1 MLKFSMNRRSLL
13 TLKKDIQNQHRIP
26 ITQQGNPE
34 HLQRT
39 TAGLEQYTPSS
50 LEPWNYE
57 RAAHLLRRASIAPK
71 NSQIL
76 DAVTKGFESTIDMIF
91 KTFSV
96 DISEISPWCD
106 EDPQIKP
113 IAPKT
118 VQDILDE
125 RIQRREIIGRWYL
138 KVIGT
143 SKISIQERM
152 VSFWHNHFVS
162 EFDVVDIPQWMYIQ
176 NQLFRKN
183 CLGNFKTF
191 VQDVTIDP
199 AMLMY
204 LDGYKNKKIGNNK
217 QINENYARE
226 LMELFTCGVLD
237 WNNNPNYTEND
248 VLEAARSLSGW
259 TISPSTHPDAIE
271 RTSRVGRSG
280 LFLQS
285 NWDSG
290 SKTLMGKTGNWRYTD
305 IISILFSERSD
316 QIALYICE
324 KIYKAFVYDIP
335 DRVIIRALADEFK
348 KDWEIKPML
357 MRLLKSAHFFDKV
370 NIGAMYKNPIDYILG
385 SLHMLN
391 ITHIPDFALNEM
403 SRFNRDVYN
412 RLISLGQSIFD
423 PPNVKGWPGGRTWV
437 STSTISQRHKFMID
451 IINGTISFNK
461 IKYYDF
467 DPIVFAKSFPDPTNP
482 RTLCTDICNAM
493 LNTAPSKKEYQMLLD
508 TMLDGAKEYEWTID
522 DPKFQ
527 ADKRLKK
534 FLIEV
539 AKLAKYQLY

>member
-1 MLKFSMNRRSLL
+1 MNRRSLF
-13 TLKKDIQNQHRIP
+13 TLKKDIQDQHRIP
-26 ITQQGNPE
+26 LTQQGNPE

-71 NSQIL
+71 NNQIL

-91 KTFSV
+91 KPFSV

-113 IAPKT
+113 IAPNT
-118 VQDILDE
+118 LQNILDD
-125 RIQRREIIGRWYL
+125 RIQKREIIGRWYL

-162 EFDVVDIPQWMYIQ
+162 EFDVVDTPQWMYIQ

-183 CLGNFKTF
+183 CLGNFKSF

-199 AMLMY
+199 AMLIY

-226 LMELFTCGVLD
+226 LMELFTCGVLN
-237 WNNNPNYTEND
+237 WNNNPNYTEDD

-271 RTSRVGRSG
+271 RASRVGRSG

-290 SKTLMGKTGNWRYTD
+290 SKTFMGKTGNWRYTD

-324 KIYKAFVYDIP
+324 KIYRAFVYDTP

-370 NIGAMYKNPIDYILG
+370 NIGAMYKSPIDYILG
-385 SLHMLN
+385 SLYMLN
-391 ITHIPDFALNEM
+391 ITHIPDFALNEI

-412 RLISLGQSIFD
+412 RLTSLGQSIFN

-437 STSTISQRHKFMID
+437 STSTISQRHKLMID

-493 LNTAPSKKEYQMLLD
+493 LNTAPSEKEYQMLLD

>member
-1 MLKFSMNRRSLL
+1 MNRRSLF
-13 TLKKDIQNQHRIP
+13 TLKKDIQDQHPIP
-26 ITQQGNPE
+26 LTQQGNPE

-39 TAGLEQYTPSS
+39 TAGLEQYTPTS

-57 RAAHLLRRASIAPK
+57 RAAHVLRRASIAPK

-76 DAVTKGFESTIDMIF
+76 DAVSKGFESTIDMIF
-91 KTFSV
+91 KPFSV

-118 VQDILDE
+118 LQDILDE

-162 EFDVVDIPQWMYIQ
+162 EFDVVDTPQWMYIQ

-183 CLGNFKTF
+183 CLGNFRTF

-199 AMLMY
+199 AMFIY

-259 TISPSTHPDAIE
+259 TFSPSTHPDAIE
-271 RTSRVGRSG
+271 RASRVGRSG

-290 SKTLMGKTGNWRYTD
+290 SKTFMGKTGNWRYTD

-324 KIYKAFVYDIP
+324 KIYRAFVYDTP

-348 KDWEIKPML
+348 KNWEIKPML

-370 NIGAMYKNPIDYILG
+370 NIGAMYKSPIDYILG
-385 SLHMLN
+385 SLHMMN
-391 ITHIPDFALNEM
+391 ITHIPDFALKEM
-403 SRFNRDVYN
+403 SRFNRDVSN
-412 RLISLGQSIFD
+412 RLTSLGQSIFN

-437 STSTISQRHKFMID
+437 STSTISQRHKLMID

-493 LNTAPSKKEYQMLLD
+493 LNTAPSEKEYQMLLD

>member
-1 MLKFSMNRRSLL
+1 MNRRSLF
-13 TLKKDIQNQHRIP
+13 TLKKDIQDQHPIP
-26 ITQQGNPE
+26 LTQQGNPE

-39 TAGLEQYTPSS
+39 TAGLEQYIPSS

-57 RAAHLLRRASIAPK
+57 RAAHVLRRASIAPK

-76 DAVTKGFESTIDMIF
+76 DAVSKGFESTIDMIF
-91 KTFSV
+91 KPFSV

-118 VQDILDE
+118 LQDILDE

-162 EFDVVDIPQWMYIQ
+162 EFDVVDTPQWMYIQ

-183 CLGNFKTF
+183 CLGNFRTF

-199 AMLMY
+199 AMLIY

-259 TISPSTHPDAIE
+259 TLSPSTHPDAIE
-271 RTSRVGRSG
+271 RASRVGRSG

-290 SKTLMGKTGNWRYTD
+290 SKTFMGKTGNWRYTD

-324 KIYKAFVYDIP
+324 KIYRAFVYDTP

-348 KDWEIKPML
+348 KNWEIKPML

-370 NIGAMYKNPIDYILG
+370 NIGAMYKSPIDYILG
-385 SLHMLN
+385 SLHMMN
-391 ITHIPDFALNEM
+391 ITHIPDFALKEM
-403 SRFNRDVYN
+403 SRFNRDVSN
-412 RLISLGQSIFD
+412 RLTSLGQSIFN

-437 STSTISQRHKFMID
+437 STSTISQRHKLMID

-493 LNTAPSKKEYQMLLD
+493 LNTAPSEKEYQMLLD

>member
-13 TLKKDIQNQHRIP
+13 TLKKDIQNQHSIP
-26 ITQQGNPE
+26 LTQQGNPQ

-76 DAVTKGFESTIDMIF
+76 DAVSKGFESTIDMIF
-91 KTFSV
+91 KPFTV
-96 DISEISPWCD
+96 DISGISPWCD
-106 EDPQIKP
+106 EDPKIKP
-113 IAPKT
+113 IAPQT

-125 RIQRREIIGRWYL
+125 RIQRRELIGRWYL

-191 VQDVTIDP
+191 VQEQTIDP

-248 VLEAARSLSGW
+248 VIEAARSLSGW

-271 RTSRVGRSG
+271 RSARAGRSG

-290 SKTLMGKTGNWRYTD
+290 SKTFMGKTGNWRYTD

-324 KIYKAFVYDIP
+324 KIYRAFVYDIP
-335 DRVIIRALADEFK
+335 DRVIIRALADDFK
-348 KDWEIKPML
+348 KDWEMKPML
-357 MRLLKSAHFFDKV
+357 MRLLKSAHFYDTV
-370 NIGAMYKNPIDYILG
+370 NIGAMYKSPIDYILG
-385 SLHMLN
+385 SLYMMN
-391 ITHIPDFALNEM
+391 ITRIPDFTLHEM
-403 SRFNRDVYN
+403 SRFNRDIYN
-412 RLISLGQSIFD
+412 RLTSLGQSILN
-423 PPNVKGWPGGRTWV
+423 PPNVKGWPGGRSWV

-467 DPIVFAKSFPDPTNP
+467 DPIVFAKSFSDPTNP
-482 RTLCTDICNAM
+482 RTLCTDICDVM
-493 LNTAPSKKEYQMLLD
+493 LNTAPSEKEYQMLLD

-522 DPKFQ
+522 DPKF

-539 AKLAKYQLY
+539 TKLAKYQLY

>member
-1 MLKFSMNRRSLL
+1 MNRRSLF
-13 TLKKDIQNQHRIP
+13 TLKKDIQDQHPIP
-26 ITQQGNPE
+26 LTQQGNPE

-39 TAGLEQYTPSS
+39 TAGLEQYTPTS

-57 RAAHLLRRASIAPK
+57 RAAHVLRRSSIAPK

-76 DAVTKGFESTIDMIF
+76 DAVSKGFESTIDMIF
-91 KTFSV
+91 KPFSV

-118 VQDILDE
+118 LQDILDE

-162 EFDVVDIPQWMYIQ
+162 EFDVVDTPQWMYIQ

-183 CLGNFKTF
+183 CLGNFRTF

-199 AMLMY
+199 AMFIY

-259 TISPSTHPDAIE
+259 TFSPSTHPDAIE
-271 RTSRVGRSG
+271 RASRVGRSG

-290 SKTLMGKTGNWRYTD
+290 SKTFMGKTGNWRYTD

-324 KIYKAFVYDIP
+324 KIYRAFVYDTP

-348 KDWEIKPML
+348 KNWEIKPML

-370 NIGAMYKNPIDYILG
+370 NIGAMYKSPIDYILG
-385 SLHMLN
+385 SLHMMN
-391 ITHIPDFALNEM
+391 ITHIPDFALKEM
-403 SRFNRDVYN
+403 SRFNRDVSN
-412 RLISLGQSIFD
+412 RLTSLGQSIFN

-437 STSTISQRHKFMID
+437 STSTISQRHKLMID

-493 LNTAPSKKEYQMLLD
+493 LNTAPSEKEYQMLLD

>member
-1 MLKFSMNRRSLL
+1 MNRRSLF
-13 TLKKDIQNQHRIP
+13 TLKKDIQDQHRIP
-26 ITQQGNPE
+26 LTQQGNPE

-39 TAGLEQYTPSS
+39 TAGLEQYIPSS

-57 RAAHLLRRASIAPK
+57 RAAHVLRRASIAPK

-76 DAVTKGFESTIDMIF
+76 DAVSKGFESTIDMIF
-91 KTFSV
+91 KPFSV

-118 VQDILDE
+118 LQDILDE

-162 EFDVVDIPQWMYIQ
+162 EFDVVDTPQWMYIQ

-183 CLGNFKTF
+183 CLGNFRTF

-199 AMLMY
+199 AMLIY

-259 TISPSTHPDAIE
+259 TFSPSTHPDAIE
-271 RTSRVGRSG
+271 RASRVGRSG

-290 SKTLMGKTGNWRYTD
+290 SKTFMGKTGNWRYTD

-324 KIYKAFVYDIP
+324 KIYRAFVYDTP

-348 KDWEIKPML
+348 KNWEIKPML

-370 NIGAMYKNPIDYILG
+370 NIGAMYKSPIDYILG
-385 SLHMLN
+385 SLHMMN
-391 ITHIPDFALNEM
+391 ITHIPDFALKEM
-403 SRFNRDVYN
+403 SRFNRDVSN
-412 RLISLGQSIFD
+412 RLTSLGQSIFN

-437 STSTISQRHKFMID
+437 STSTISQRHKLMID

-493 LNTAPSKKEYQMLLD
+493 LNTAPSEKEYQMLLD

>member
-1 MLKFSMNRRSLL
+1 MNRRSLF
-13 TLKKDIQNQHRIP
+13 TLKKDIQDQHRIP
-26 ITQQGNPE
+26 LTQQGNPE

-39 TAGLEQYTPSS
+39 TAGLEQYTPTS

-57 RAAHLLRRASIAPK
+57 RAAHVLRRASIAPK

-76 DAVTKGFESTIDMIF
+76 DAVSKGFESTIDMIF
-91 KTFSV
+91 KPFSV
-96 DISEISPWCD
+96 DISEITPWCD

-118 VQDILDE
+118 LQDILDE

-162 EFDVVDIPQWMYIQ
+162 EFDVVDTPQWMYIQ

-183 CLGNFKTF
+183 CLGNFRTF

-199 AMLMY
+199 AMLIY

-259 TISPSTHPDAIE
+259 TFSPSTHPDAIE
-271 RTSRVGRSG
+271 RASRVGRSG

-290 SKTLMGKTGNWRYTD
+290 SKTFMGKTGNWRYTD

-316 QIALYICE
+316 QIALNICE
-324 KIYKAFVYDIP
+324 KIYRAFVYDTP

-348 KDWEIKPML
+348 KNWEIKPML

-370 NIGAMYKNPIDYILG
+370 NIGAMYKSPIDYILG
-385 SLHMLN
+385 SLHMMN
-391 ITHIPDFALNEM
+391 ITHIPDFALKEM
-403 SRFNRDVYN
+403 SRFNRDVSN
-412 RLISLGQSIFD
+412 RLTSLGQSIFN

-437 STSTISQRHKFMID
+437 STSTISQRHKLMID

-493 LNTAPSKKEYQMLLD
+493 LNTAPSEKEYQMLLD

>member
-1 MLKFSMNRRSLL
+1 MNRRSLF
-13 TLKKDIQNQHRIP
+13 TLKKDIQDQHPIP
-26 ITQQGNPE
+26 LTQQGNPE

-39 TAGLEQYTPSS
+39 TAGLEQYTPTS

-57 RAAHLLRRASIAPK
+57 RAAHVLRRASIAPK

-76 DAVTKGFESTIDMIF
+76 DAVSKGFESTIDMIF
-91 KTFSV
+91 KPFSV
-96 DISEISPWCD
+96 DISEITPWCD

-118 VQDILDE
+118 LQDILDE

-162 EFDVVDIPQWMYIQ
+162 EFDVVDTPQWMYIQ

-183 CLGNFKTF
+183 CLGNFRTF

-199 AMLMY
+199 AMLIY

-259 TISPSTHPDAIE
+259 TFSPSTHPDAIE
-271 RTSRVGRSG
+271 RASRVGRSG
-280 LFLQS
+280 LFVQS

-290 SKTLMGKTGNWRYTD
+290 SKTFMGKTGNWRYTD

-324 KIYKAFVYDIP
+324 KIYRAFVYDTP

-348 KDWEIKPML
+348 KNWEIKPML

-370 NIGAMYKNPIDYILG
+370 NIGAMYKSPVDYILG
-385 SLHMLN
+385 SLHMMN

-412 RLISLGQSIFD
+412 RLTSLGQEIFN

-437 STSTISQRHKFMID
+437 STSTISQRHKLMID

-493 LNTAPSKKEYQMLLD
+493 LNTAPSEKEYQMLLD

>member
-1 MLKFSMNRRSLL
+1 MLNFAMNRRSLF
-13 TLKKDIQNQHRIP
+13 TLKKDIQNQHPIP
-26 ITQQGNPE
+26 LTQQGNTE

-39 TAGLEQYTPSS
+39 TAGLEQYTPTS

-76 DAVTKGFESTIDMIF
+76 DAVSKGFESTIDMIF
-91 KTFSV
+91 KPFSV

-118 VQDILDE
+118 LQDILDE

-162 EFDVVDIPQWMYIQ
+162 EFDVVDTPQWMYIQ

-183 CLGNFKTF
+183 CLGNFKSF
-191 VQDVTIDP
+191 VHDITIDP
-199 AMLMY
+199 AMLIY
-204 LDGYKNKKIGNNK
+204 LDGYKNKKNGNNK

-226 LMELFTCGVLD
+226 LMELFTCGVFD

-271 RTSRVGRSG
+271 RASRVGRSG
-280 LFLQS
+280 LFVQS

-290 SKTLMGKTGNWRYTD
+290 SKTFMGKTGNWRYTD

-324 KIYKAFVYDIP
+324 KIYRAFVYDTP

-370 NIGAMYKNPIDYILG
+370 NIGAMYKSPVDYILG
-385 SLHMLN
+385 SLHMMN
-391 ITHIPDFALNEM
+391 ITHIPDFALKEM

-412 RLISLGQSIFD
+412 RLTSLGQSIFN

-437 STSTISQRHKFMID
+437 STSTISQRHKLMID

-467 DPIVFAKSFPDPTNP
+467 DPIVFENLFQTPLILVLYAPIF
-482 RTLCTDICNAM
+482 AM
-493 LNTAPSKKEYQMLLD
+493 QC
-508 TMLDGAKEYEWTID
+508 
-522 DPKFQ
+522 
-527 ADKRLKK
+527 
-534 FLIEV
+534 
-539 AKLAKYQLY
+539 

>member
-1 MLKFSMNRRSLL
+1 MNRRSLF
-13 TLKKDIQNQHRIP
+13 TLKKDIQDQHRIP
-26 ITQQGNPE
+26 LTQQGNPE

-39 TAGLEQYTPSS
+39 TAGLEQYTPTS

-57 RAAHLLRRASIAPK
+57 RAAHVLRRASIAPK

-76 DAVTKGFESTIDMIF
+76 DAVSKGFESTIDMIF
-91 KTFSV
+91 KPFSV

-118 VQDILDE
+118 LQDILDE

-162 EFDVVDIPQWMYIQ
+162 EFDVVDTPQWMYIQ

-183 CLGNFKTF
+183 CLGNFRTF

-199 AMLMY
+199 AMLIY

-259 TISPSTHPDAIE
+259 TFSPSTHPDAIE
-271 RTSRVGRSG
+271 RASRVGRSG

-290 SKTLMGKTGNWRYTD
+290 SKTFMGKTGNWRYTD

-316 QIALYICE
+316 QIALNICE
-324 KIYKAFVYDIP
+324 KIYRAFVYDTP

-348 KDWEIKPML
+348 KNWEIKPML

-370 NIGAMYKNPIDYILG
+370 NIGAMYKSPIDYILG
-385 SLHMLN
+385 SLHMMN
-391 ITHIPDFALNEM
+391 ITHIPDFALKEM
-403 SRFNRDVYN
+403 SRFNRDVSN
-412 RLISLGQSIFD
+412 RLTSLGQSIFN

-437 STSTISQRHKFMID
+437 STSTISQRHKLMID

-493 LNTAPSKKEYQMLLD
+493 LNTAPSEKEYQMLLD

>member
-1 MLKFSMNRRSLL
+1 MNRRSLF
-13 TLKKDIQNQHRIP
+13 TLKKDIQDQHRIP
-26 ITQQGNPE
+26 LTQQGNPE

-39 TAGLEQYTPSS
+39 TAGLEQYTPTS

-57 RAAHLLRRASIAPK
+57 RAAHVLRRASIAPK

-76 DAVTKGFESTIDMIF
+76 DAVSKGFESTIDMIF
-91 KTFSV
+91 KPFSV

-118 VQDILDE
+118 LQDILDE

-162 EFDVVDIPQWMYIQ
+162 EFDVVDTPQWMYIQ

-183 CLGNFKTF
+183 CLGNFRTF

-199 AMLMY
+199 AMLIY

-259 TISPSTHPDAIE
+259 TFSPSTHPDAIE
-271 RTSRVGRSG
+271 RASRVGRSG

-290 SKTLMGKTGNWRYTD
+290 SKTFMGKTGNWRYTD

-324 KIYKAFVYDIP
+324 KIYRAFVYDTP

-348 KDWEIKPML
+348 KNWEIKPML

-370 NIGAMYKNPIDYILG
+370 NIGAMYKSPIDYILG
-385 SLHMLN
+385 SLHMMN
-391 ITHIPDFALNEM
+391 ITHIPDFALKEM
-403 SRFNRDVYN
+403 SRFNRDVSN
-412 RLISLGQSIFD
+412 RLTSLGQSIFN

-437 STSTISQRHKFMID
+437 STSTISQRHKLMID

-493 LNTAPSKKEYQMLLD
+493 LNTAPSEKEYQMLLD

>member
-1 MLKFSMNRRSLL
+1 MNRRSLF
-13 TLKKDIQNQHRIP
+13 TLKKDIQDQHPIP
-26 ITQQGNPE
+26 LTQQGNPE

-39 TAGLEQYTPSS
+39 TAGLEQYIPSS

-57 RAAHLLRRASIAPK
+57 RAAHVLRRASIAPK

-76 DAVTKGFESTIDMIF
+76 DAVSKGFESTIDMIF
-91 KTFSV
+91 KPFSV
-96 DISEISPWCD
+96 DISEITPWCD

-118 VQDILDE
+118 LQDILDE

-162 EFDVVDIPQWMYIQ
+162 EFDVVDTPQWMYIQ

-183 CLGNFKTF
+183 CLGNFRTF

-199 AMLMY
+199 AMLIY

-259 TISPSTHPDAIE
+259 TFSPSTHPDAIE
-271 RTSRVGRSG
+271 RASRVGRSG
-280 LFLQS
+280 LFVQS

-290 SKTLMGKTGNWRYTD
+290 SKTFMGKTGNWRYTD

-324 KIYKAFVYDIP
+324 KIYRAFVYDTP

-348 KDWEIKPML
+348 KDWEMKPML

-370 NIGAMYKNPIDYILG
+370 NIGAMYKSPVDYILG
-385 SLHMLN
+385 SLHMMN

-412 RLISLGQSIFD
+412 RLTSLGQEIFN

-437 STSTISQRHKFMID
+437 STSTISQRHKLMID

-493 LNTAPSKKEYQMLLD
+493 LNTAPSEKEYQMLLD

>member
-1 MLKFSMNRRSLL
+1 MNRRSLF
-13 TLKKDIQNQHRIP
+13 TLKKDIQDQHPIP
-26 ITQQGNPE
+26 LTQQGNPE

-39 TAGLEQYTPSS
+39 TAGLEQYTPTS

-57 RAAHLLRRASIAPK
+57 RAAHVLRRASIAPK

-76 DAVTKGFESTIDMIF
+76 DAVSKGFESTIDMIF
-91 KTFSV
+91 KPFSV

-118 VQDILDE
+118 LQDILDE

-162 EFDVVDIPQWMYIQ
+162 EFDVVDTPQWMYIQ

-183 CLGNFKTF
+183 CLGNFRTF

-199 AMLMY
+199 AMLIY

-259 TISPSTHPDAIE
+259 TFSPSTHPDAIE
-271 RTSRVGRSG
+271 RASRVGRSG

-290 SKTLMGKTGNWRYTD
+290 SKTFMGKTGNWRYTD

-324 KIYKAFVYDIP
+324 KIYRAFVYDTP

-348 KDWEIKPML
+348 KNWEIKPML

-370 NIGAMYKNPIDYILG
+370 NIGAMYKSPIDYILG
-385 SLHMLN
+385 SLHMMN
-391 ITHIPDFALNEM
+391 ITHIPDFALKEM
-403 SRFNRDVYN
+403 SRFNRDVSN
-412 RLISLGQSIFD
+412 RLTSLGQSIFN

-437 STSTISQRHKFMID
+437 STSTISQRHKLMID

-493 LNTAPSKKEYQMLLD
+493 LNTAPSEKEYQMLLD

>member
-1 MLKFSMNRRSLL
+1 MNRRSLF
-13 TLKKDIQNQHRIP
+13 TLKKDIQDQHPIP
-26 ITQQGNPE
+26 LTQQGNPE

-39 TAGLEQYTPSS
+39 TAGLEQYIPSS

-57 RAAHLLRRASIAPK
+57 RAAHVLRRASIAPK

-76 DAVTKGFESTIDMIF
+76 DAVSKGFESTIDMIF
-91 KTFSV
+91 KPFSV

-118 VQDILDE
+118 LQDILDE

-162 EFDVVDIPQWMYIQ
+162 EFDVVDTPQWMYIQ

-183 CLGNFKTF
+183 CLGNFRTF

-199 AMLMY
+199 AMLIY

-259 TISPSTHPDAIE
+259 TLSPSTHPDAIE
-271 RTSRVGRSG
+271 RASRVGRSG

-290 SKTLMGKTGNWRYTD
+290 SKTFMGKTGNWRYTD

-324 KIYKAFVYDIP
+324 KIYRAFVYDTP

-348 KDWEIKPML
+348 KNWEMKPML

-370 NIGAMYKNPIDYILG
+370 NIGAMYKSPIDYILG
-385 SLHMLN
+385 SLHMMN
-391 ITHIPDFALNEM
+391 ITHIPDFALKEM
-403 SRFNRDVYN
+403 SRFNRDVSN
-412 RLISLGQSIFD
+412 RLTSLGQSIFN

-437 STSTISQRHKFMID
+437 STSTISQRHKLMID

-493 LNTAPSKKEYQMLLD
+493 LNTAPSEKEYQMLLD